1 MLSVRP
7 VSSDGGGGGIP
18 SWGVGVIVV
27 ISLICAGMLALI
39 LAMWKYER
47 KGKPL
52 FQPFIMEN
60 SLQAPPGAEMK
71 MSLAFSRECDLSAIR
86 APPTLGY

>member
-39 LAMWKYER
+39 LAMWNYER

-52 FQPFIMEN
+52 FQPLIMDN
-60 SLQAPPGAEMK
+60 PLHIPKGGSG
-71 MSLAFSRECDLSAIR
+71 DV
-86 APPTLGY
+86 